1 MGGETQ
7 IRVGYPPVRFPARWP
22 RFCGMTDT
30 PELPRSSRSVFG
42 WLSLLVR
49 VGATLGLMAWAVKDI
64 DWSRFR
70 ELLAGADWPWWLTAL
85 AVTLAGQ
92 VMAGLR
98 WAALARPLGF
108 HFPNRFFVRRFF
120 EGMFFSLCLP
130 SSIGGD
136 VVKAVRIGNSTPL
149 RLLAGCSVLADR
161 LTGLSALGVLVGTAV
176 VSRRNSLETPATMAV
191 FVGLLAAVLAAFWLG
206 LALLDRIHRVLSEG
220 SAARAFVG
228 RLLPYRQRP
237 SLVMVAVGWSFVVQL
252 AGVAS
257 VALVARALRVELPV
271 LVWIS
276 VVPLVALAMVLPIS
290 IGGFGVRENALEF
303 LLRGY
308 GVPSETGI
316 TIALLW
322 GLCTMLAGLV
332 GGVLFLLERRPLP
345 LPPAVSTAGR
355 P

>member
-1 MGGETQ
+1 
-7 IRVGYPPVRFPARWP
+7 
-22 RFCGMTDT
+22 MTT
-30 PELPRSSRSVFG
+30 VPELPRPPRRLAA

-49 VGATLGLMAWAVKDI
+49 VGVTVGLMAWAITGAGGKDGRGT
-64 DWSRFR
+64 DWNRF
-70 ELLAGADWPWWLTAL
+70 LQVLAGAEWPWWLAAL

-92 VMAGLR
+92 VVAGIR

-108 HFPNRFFVRRFF
+108 DFPNRFFVRRFF

-136 VVKAVRIGNSTPL
+136 VVKAVRVGSSTRL

-176 VSRRNSLETPATMAV
+176 VAKNNVLGTPAIVAV

-206 LALLDRIHRVLSEG
+206 LAVLDRIHGLLPEG
-220 SAARAFVG
+220 SRGREFVG

-237 SLVMVAVGWSFVVQL
+237 SLVMAAVGWSFVVQL
-252 AGVAS
+252 AGVAA
-257 VALVARALRVELPV
+257 VMLVARAVGVAQPV
-271 LVWIS
+271 LVWLS

-290 IGGFGVRENALEF
+290 IGGFGIRENALEY

-308 GVPSETGI
+308 GVPSEAGVAI
-316 TIALLW
+316 GLLW
-322 GLCTMLAGLV
+322 GVCTVVAGLV
-332 GGVLFLLERRPLP
+332 GGVLFLLERQPVVP
-345 LPPAVSTAGR
+345 VDPSGSPAG
-355 P
+355 